1 MFIPIGDENPTERK
15 PFVNFAFIGLN
26 ILCFGFQWFSPPEA
40 TIRWTMVPAH
50 LDWVTVFTSMFL
62 HADLFHLI
70 FNMLFLWIFGDNVE
84 DRLGHIGY
92 IVFYFFCG
100 IAAAVAHIAGDP
112 TSELPTLGASGAVS
126 GVMGAYIVFY
136 PRHHVKTFVWI
147 FIFAGIVRTPA
158 FLWLG
163 IWFFQQVL
171 YNMVMPHGGGGG
183 VAYLA
188 HIGGFAAGAAVAVAV
203 KAIAGAWASS
213 RPGADPS
220 DRAATGRRIFS
231 SPSEEPGIEFM
242 DQPGDGYSVLR
253 LSEDPRDV
261 SRISDAVAPITG
273 ESSFDVVDRL
283 VVTHGVVAR
292 AVSREIA
299 GTVQRTLQGI
309 GIPSAVIL
317 HNRSNFPPKPVA
329 VESASWDAR
338 AFRIRAGDQVVVI
351 PWTGPF
357 LCIGARIQDQ
367 TVIDVFVNRRTA
379 YRIADARG
387 VALREVAR
395 DGRAEVATDLGGF
408 ARAIIDRAG
417 TASLNDGIKRIAAG
431 AAWDR
436 LDFRSP
442 TDYDDYVFWKYNL
455 VLDKGSRT

>member
-15 PFVNFAFIGLN
+15 PFVNYALIGIN
-26 ILCFGFQWFSPPEA
+26 IVIFVLQHLSPPEA
-40 TIRWTMVPAH
+40 TIRWSMIPAH
-50 LDWVTVFTSMFL
+50 REWITVFTSMFL
-62 HADLFHLI
+62 HGDLFHLG

-92 IVFYFFCG
+92 TVFYVFCG

-112 TSELPTLGASGAVS
+112 TSQLPTLGASGAVS

-147 FIFAGIVRTPA
+147 FVFASVIRTPA

-163 IWFFQQVL
+163 IWFFQQVIF
-171 YNMVMPHGGGGG
+171 NMVTTRAEGEGGI
-183 VAYLA
+183 AYLA

-203 KAIAGAWASS
+203 KALAGAWASG
-213 RPGADPS
+213 RGIDAL
-220 DRAATGRRIFS
+220 DRRNSGRRIFN
-231 SPSEEPGIEFM
+231 PTAEDPGIEFVE
-242 DQPGDGYSVLR
+242 PGDGYSVLR

-261 SRISDAVAPITG
+261 SRISEAVAPLTG

-283 VVTHGVVAR
+283 VVTRGVVAR
-292 AVSREIA
+292 SVPRNTA
-299 GTVQRTLQGI
+299 GTIQRTLQGL

-317 HNRSNFPPKPVA
+317 HNRSNFPPKPVV

-338 AFRIRAGDQVVVI
+338 AIRIRAGDQAVVV

-357 LCIGARIQDQ
+357 LFVGARIADQ
-367 TVIDVFVNRRTA
+367 TFIDVFLNRRTA
-379 YRIADARG
+379 YRIPDARAT
-387 VALREVAR
+387 ALREIAR
-395 DGRAEVATDLGGF
+395 DGRAEVATDLAGF
-408 ARAIIDRAG
+408 ARAVLDRAG
-417 TASLNDGIKRIAAG
+417 TATVNDGVRKIAAG

-442 TDYDDYVFWKYNL
+442 TDYDDYVFWFYNL
-455 VLDKGSRT
+455 VLDKGSRS